1 MSRYILLTGALLAS
15 LLLTGCI
22 EGPRQ
27 DLVEARLSELRE
39 RPRGRIEPLPEFNEP
54 VRAEYTQQ
62 GQRDPF
68 APPQRLLQQMTV
80 PPGLPAP
87 DLSRP
92 RTPLESWELD
102 QLSYR
107 GSMRRGQDVRAL
119 ILTPDQQLISVRQGD
134 RMGQNHGTISQITGS
149 SITLRELIADGS
161 GQWREREQ
169 TIHLSR

>member
-1 MSRYILLTGALLAS
+1 MSRAILLVCGLFAS
-15 LLLTGCI
+15 LLLSGCF

-27 DLVEARLSELRE
+27 DLVEARLNELRE
-39 RPRGRIEPLPEFNEP
+39 RPRGRIEPLPEFPEP

-68 APPQRLLQQMTV
+68 APPQRLLLQLTA

-87 DLSRP
+87 DPNRP
-92 RTPLESWELD
+92 RAPLESWELD

-107 GSMRRGQDVRAL
+107 GSMSRGQDIRGL
-119 ILTPDQQLISVRQGD
+119 ILTPDQQLISIRQGD
-134 RMGQNHGTISQITGS
+134 RMGQNHGTIIQITS
-149 SITLRELIADGS
+149 NSITLRELIADGS

-169 TIHLSR
+169 IIHLSR